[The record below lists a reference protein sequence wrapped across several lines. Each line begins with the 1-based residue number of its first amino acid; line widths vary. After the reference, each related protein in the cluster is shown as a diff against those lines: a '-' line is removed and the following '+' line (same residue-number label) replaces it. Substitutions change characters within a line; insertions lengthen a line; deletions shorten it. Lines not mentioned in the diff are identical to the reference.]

1 MLAIDY
7 ALGSFGDV
15 RLEKRGP
22 SFWAEWS
29 VIKAHV
35 AAVLL
40 KVAGARLL
48 VFLAFWRTVE

>member
-15 RLEKRGP
+15 RLEKRGL

-35 AAVLL
+35 AVALP
-40 KVAGARLL
+40 KVAGAKLL
-48 VFLAFWRTVE
+48 VFLGFWRTVE